1 MGKMNVNKSLLK
13 KSLSLVTL
21 SILLGGLIAQSIP
34 AVNAASRVKTFVDND
49 RMQSIKRLLQE
60 SSSKVGLNTNTDQ
73 AYIANNIDTSSPKE
87 INVIVQ
93 LRSQPAAVGKY
104 AARLGNRKLAAEA
117 NEFTV
122 QAEQKSF
129 IRSAQLE
136 NIPFTI
142 NYQYNTVLNGMEI
155 TVRADQIPQLA
166 GLANVKAIHK
176 NSIYYPIEEPET
188 YQVEAGLSTFDQ
200 VPLEQIGVLE
210 AWKKGF
216 TGKGL
221 KVGVL
226 DTGIDYLHPDIIG
239 NYVEGGYDS
248 INQDDD
254 PYEDEPNQNGS
265 GGSHHGTHVSGT
277 IVGTGSNPS
286 AVNVQKGVAYDS
298 KLYSYKVLGPEGGT
312 SAQVIDG
319 IEHAVEDGM
328 DVINLSLGSGSEK
341 DPNSPDA
348 TAVNNAVLAG
358 VVAVV
363 ANGNDGSGEHYYY
376 SMGSPASSQLAI
388 SVAAATSTSHPI
400 SATVNSSVTSSVTSV
415 TYATYIENL
424 NLISWETDTDVRT
437 IFGNVPIKGVYVGLG
452 VDADYEGLE
461 PDFLADKIVFISR
474 GIIPFEEKVKIA
486 AKHGAKAAILFN
498 GNSTQPDIYEA
509 DLSEHIDFRDGPIGP
524 AAFLGDGYEFI
535 PTFDMPGNIGRS
547 LARKLLASPDRT
559 LQFNVSNDFTKS
571 TVAGDRIAEFS
582 SRGPNS
588 DGNYSIKP
596 DLSAPG
602 VMIYSS
608 VPAYGKYHPGVSYD
622 KAYARL
628 SGTSMASPHVAG
640 LALLL
645 KQAHPEWSP
654 TDIRAALANTSTT
667 ISDKDGTLYD
677 VYSQGA
683 GRVNVMNAID
693 TPAIVE
699 SLEEIT
705 IYDEQMNPTIMP
717 SEASSVSFGMMDP
730 GSNVTEKKPLRI
742 KNLSDMAI
750 TYTTKVTMHPKVTSD
765 PSDTNPIP
773 TPDSS
778 AIEVGL
784 EGVASNQITL
794 GARDN
799 YNFNLTAKPKTDAK
813 HGVYEGEVVLE
824 STGRPSLHLP
834 FVIHIGKESANND
847 FPVQNVLLSSQTV
860 TKDSPI
866 DITASLPT
874 GEMNHLYALI
884 TDMNGEVVGAIA
896 EIYDLDEDKV
906 LLNTLPE
913 HVIIPEFDGSYN
925 FGIYSNDGNKA
936 NDQLPEG
943 RYKLALLGT
952 KYDENFEVVKQG
964 VAFKTFYVKGES
976 DGNVPPTIPN
986 PPYDPPVSG
995 PGPVLPSEAVYNK
1008 EVAAAAVSE
1017 GQSSIVIK
1025 AETSVQGT
1033 QLSVS
1038 ITDSELQ
1045 KALAEAKQTPA
1056 AFVIGAAS
1064 KNSTDAQLKLTA
1076 AQVKLL
1082 KEAPAGSTIAFSWND
1097 ASIASPLSP
1106 LELVPDGADY
1116 VITIKKEEGSKSEIT
1131 KQVEDAFIL
1140 GTPYAFEA
1148 SSLSND
1154 VATPLKLKADQVFT
1168 RSFLVGKG
1176 IDTSSAGAL
1185 YLDGG
1190 KVYPVPAKFSPASE
1204 GASIVT
1210 ISRPGFSTYAAATRH
1225 VTFSDI
1231 DKSWANHQIQALAD
1245 KFILN
1250 GTSEHTYSPEGN
1262 VTRAQFA
1269 SMLVRALGLQKQA
1282 ATNPF
1287 SDVSS
1292 SDWFATDVTA
1302 AYDAGLVT
1310 GSAGQFMP
1318 NATITRQ
1325 DLTVMLARAIKLID
1339 LQKPTKPVLRSYAD
1353 AEQFSDYAQGS
1364 IEIVTA
1370 VGLMEGVE
1378 SEGSFYFEPAHATTR
1393 EAAAKVLY
1401 GLLQAAKRIN

>member
-1 MGKMNVNKSLLK
+1 MNVNKSLLK
-13 KSLSLVTL
+13 KSLSLLTL
-21 SILLGGLIAQSIP
+21 SVLLGGLVAQSIP
-34 AVNAASRVKTFVDND
+34 AVNAASRVRTFVDND
-49 RMQSIKRLLQE
+49 RLQAIKRLIQE
-60 SSSKVGLNTNTDQ
+60 SSSKVGLNVNTDQ
-73 AYIANNIDTSSPKE
+73 AFIANNIDTSSSNE

-93 LRSQPAAVGKY
+93 LRTQPAAVGKY
-104 AARLGNRKLAAEA
+104 AAKLGNHKLAAEA
-117 NEFTV
+117 NEFIV
-122 QAEQKSF
+122 QAEQESF
-129 IRSAQLE
+129 IRSAHSE

-142 NYQYNTVLNGMEI
+142 NYQFNTVLNGMEI
-155 TVRADQIPQLA
+155 TIRADQIPQLA
-166 GLANVKAIHK
+166 ELANVKSIHK

-188 YQVEAGLSTFDQ
+188 YHVEVGLSTFDQ
-200 VPLEQIGVLE
+200 VPLEQIGVLD
-210 AWKKGF
+210 AWERGF

-239 NYVEGGYDS
+239 NYIEGGYDS
-248 INQDDD
+248 INNDYD
-254 PYEDEPNQNGS
+254 PYEDVPNKDGN

-277 IVGTGSNPS
+277 IVGTGANSS
-286 AVNVQKGVAYDS
+286 AVNFQKGVAYDS
-298 KLYSYKVLGPEGGT
+298 KLYSYKVLGPNGGT

-358 VVAVV
+358 IVAVV

-400 SATVNSSVTSSVTSV
+400 AATVNSSVVSSVTSV
-415 TYATYIENL
+415 TYATYTNKL
-424 NLISWETDTDVRT
+424 SLISWETDKENFSN
-437 IFGNVPIKGVYVGLG
+437 IFGNAPITGVYVGLG
-452 VDADYEGLE
+452 FDTDYESFEDG
-461 PDFLADKIVFISR
+461 FLTDKIVFISR
-474 GIIPFEEKVKIA
+474 GIVPFDEKVKMA

-498 GNSTQPDIYEA
+498 GNSIAPGINEA

-524 AAFLGDGYEFI
+524 PAFLGDGYDLI

-547 LARKLLASPDRT
+547 LARKLLASPERT
-559 LQFNVSNDFTKS
+559 LQFNVSNDFEVT
-571 TVAGDRIAEFS
+571 TVTGDRIAEFS

-608 VPAYGKYHPGVSYD
+608 VPAYGKDKTGVSYD
-622 KAYARL
+622 KAYARM
-628 SGTSMASPHVAG
+628 SGTSMAAPHVAG

-667 ISDKDGTLYD
+667 LSDNNGTQYD

-699 SLEEIT
+699 SLDEIT

-730 GSNVTEKKPLRI
+730 GANVTEKKPLRL
-742 KNLSDMAI
+742 KNLSDMPI

-765 PSDTNPIP
+765 PSDTIAIP
-773 TPDSS
+773 TPDSNN
-778 AIEVGL
+778 IEVGL
-784 EGVASNQITL
+784 AGISFGSNQITV
-794 GARDN
+794 GANDH
-799 YNFNLTAKPKTDAK
+799 YDFNLTAKPKTAAK

-824 STGRPSLHLP
+824 SEGHPSLHLP
-834 FVIHIGKESANND
+834 FVIHLGKESTNND
-847 FPVQNVLLSSQTV
+847 FPIQNLAFSSQTI
-860 TKDSPI
+860 THDSPI

-874 GEMNHLYALI
+874 GGINDVVAYVL
-884 TDMNGEVVGAIA
+884 DMNGEVKGIAA
-896 EIYDLDEDKV
+896 EIFDLDDDKQIF
-906 LLNTLPE
+906 NTLPE
-913 HVIIPEFDGSYN
+913 NIIIPEFDGSHGYITDYGEKVIN
-925 FGIYSNDGNKA
+925 R
-936 NDQLPEG
+936 LPEG
-943 RYKLALLGT
+943 RFKLALLAT
-952 KYDENFEVVKQG
+952 QYDENFNVVKEG
-964 VAFKTFYVKGES
+964 VAFKTFYINDE
-976 DGNVPPTIPN
+976 PTGIQPEPSPEPSPN
-986 PPYDPPVSG
+986 PTFPG
-995 PGPVLPSEAVYNK
+995 PWPVLPNEAAYNQ
-1008 EVAAAAVSE
+1008 EVAAAVSE
-1017 GQSSIVIK
+1017 GQARIGIT
-1025 AETSVQGT
+1025 AATSVQGT
-1033 QLSVS
+1033 QLSIS
-1038 ITDSELQ
+1038 IADSDLQ
-1045 KALAEAKQTPA
+1045 KALTEAKQLPT

-1064 KNSTDAQLKLTA
+1064 KDSTEAQLKLTA

-1082 KEAPAGSTIAFSWND
+1082 KDAPAGSSIVFSWNE
-1097 ASIASPLSP
+1097 ASIASPLTP
-1106 LELVPDGADY
+1106 LELIPTGAEY
-1116 VITIKKEEGSKSEIT
+1116 LITIKKDESSKSKFME
-1131 KQVEDAFIL
+1131 QVKDTTIL

-1148 SSLSND
+1148 SSLSNG
-1154 VATPLKLKADQVFT
+1154 VATSLKLKADQVFT

-1176 IDTSSAGAL
+1176 IDTSAAGAL
-1185 YLDGG
+1185 YIDGG
-1190 KVYPVPAKFSPASE
+1190 KVYPIPAKITPVSD

-1210 ISRPGFSTYAAATRH
+1210 ISRPGFSTYAVATRH
-1225 VTFSDI
+1225 MTFGDI
-1231 DKSWANHQIQALAD
+1231 EKSWAKDQIQSLAD

-1250 GTSEHTYSPEGN
+1250 GTSEYTYSPESN

-1282 ATNPF
+1282 ALNPF

-1292 SDWFATDVTA
+1292 SDWFASEVTA

-1325 DLTVMLARAIKLID
+1325 DLTVMLARAFKLIN

-1353 AEQFSDYAQGS
+1353 AAQFSDYAQES
-1364 IEIVTA
+1364 IQIVTA
-1370 VGLMEGVE
+1370 AGLMEGVE
-1378 SEGSFYFEPAHATTR
+1378 SEGRFYFEPAHATTR
-1393 EAAAKVLY
+1393 EAAAKVLF